1 MLFPTSITIVITYGI
16 LFFLN
21 EEKSLHPSLPLLKSL
36 LEKNYNL
43 KGQERILV

>member
-1 MLFPTSITIVITYGI
+1 MLFPISITIVITYGI

-21 EEKSLHPSLPLLKSL
+21 EEKSLHLPPLLKSR
-36 LEKNYNL
+36 LEKNCNL

>member
-21 EEKSLHPSLPLLKSL
+21 EEKSLHPSPPFKITTRKEL
-36 LEKNYNL
+36 
-43 KGQERILV
+43 